1 MSLKRSVNNE
11 AGFTLVELMI
21 AMVLSLMIMG
31 GTLALFAGT
40 KSTFLL
46 QRAVSQVQSDGN
58 AVLTLLEHQVR
69 LAGYPQDSLLLE
81 SGVIGNNGKGG
92 NYSVS
97 ASASAGFSASASSDT
112 TLIFQFLAPQDNF
125 FNCAGE
131 NFNDGDEV
139 AVRIALIDNDN
150 NGTTDLT
157 CQGGG
162 AAVTLVDNVSNLQFE
177 YGEQSTAAASVPI
190 QYKAYAA
197 VSNVRNVLAIRM
209 EFDVGSD
216 HPDVQAR
223 TFSTTVPI
231 RNQVR

>member
-92 NYSVS
+92 NYW
-97 ASASAGFSASASSDT
+97 FPH
-112 TLIFQFLAPQDNF
+112 LPRQDSLHLH
-125 FNCAGE
+125 
-131 NFNDGDEV
+131 
-139 AVRIALIDNDN
+139 R
-150 NGTTDLT
+150 
-157 CQGGG
+157 
-162 AAVTLVDNVSNLQFE
+162 VTLL
-177 YGEQSTAAASVPI
+177 
-190 QYKAYAA
+190 
-197 VSNVRNVLAIRM
+197 
-209 EFDVGSD
+209 
-216 HPDVQAR
+216 
-223 TFSTTVPI
+223 
-231 RNQVR
+231 